1 MSSRETFYLV
11 EVDCIDPNS
20 LQLTTL
26 RFSTAQDFMT
36 GPRDV
41 PSNTPYRCLVLSVGN
56 FERHCWQRDT
66 TRGRSTVGYGK
77 TVIDN
82 SDHSLDPYKLF
93 GFDGQGFRI
102 YKGALNTSTFPP
114 SYPAYPT
121 GFTLMFAGTMQSAS
135 FTWSTLE
142 IMVRDRL
149 AQVYALPIQT
159 VTYGGTNA
167 LPNGF
172 DGVASDLQGKF
183 KPILLGAAYNMP
195 VPCVNTS
202 KLTYQIT
209 DRTNITIG
217 AVTINAV
224 YDKGVVLTK
233 GSSFATL
240 ALLQA
245 STPSASTYNYCD
257 DPTYGAF
264 IQLGSQ
270 PAGQLTVDAQEGTTA
285 SNTIAQIVTRILT
298 GPGGQPSSQ
307 ITGAAALDSLQS
319 AQVGKW
325 IDTSGAA
332 IGDIVDELLQGG
344 NCFLT
349 TTRAGL
355 WLFGRLSAP
364 TGPAVLTITADDV
377 KDPTSGITI
386 VQSNDLGTDAPKVDG
401 NTASTAVPLWQVIM
415 NYQLNN
421 QVQSATDIAGSATL
435 TRVGFTLQ
443 QYRQVAASNAAVLK
457 VHALAALATFTSL
470 FVALADA
477 LAEAQRQLTMR
488 SVFRE
493 VVEVL
498 VDPAFAAPVELGS
511 TVALNIA
518 RFDWQTIQNI
528 GGGQTQTVGKN
539 FVCIGMAENF
549 GDYSSAGK
557 TTLILWG

>member
-1 MSSRETFYLV
+1 MSSQTFYLV
-11 EVDCIDPNS
+11 EIDCIDPNS

-36 GPRDV
+36 GPHDV
-41 PSNTPYRCLVLSVGN
+41 PPNTPYRALINSVGN

-66 TRGRSTVGYGK
+66 TRGLSDIGFGK

-114 SYPAYPT
+114 SYPSYPT
-121 GFTLMFAGTMQSAS
+121 GFMLMFAGTMQAAS
-135 FTWSTLE
+135 FTYTTLE
-142 IMVRDRL
+142 ILVRDRL
-149 AQVYALPIQT
+149 AEIYALPIQA
-159 VTYGGTNA
+159 VTYGGTNV
-167 LPNGF
+167 LPAGF
-172 DGVASDLQGKF
+172 DGVAADLQGKF
-183 KPILLGAAYNMP
+183 KPILLGAAFNMP

-224 YDKGVVLTK
+224 YDKGVVLTR
-233 GSSFATL
+233 GTSFATV

-245 STPSASTYNYCD
+245 STPTAGTYNYCD
-257 DPTYGAF
+257 DPTFGAF

-307 ITGAAALDSLQS
+307 ITGSAALDSLIS
-319 AQVGKW
+319 AQTGRW
-325 IDTSGAA
+325 IDTGGAA
-332 IGDIVDELLQGG
+332 IGDIVDEFLQGG
-344 NCFLT
+344 NSFLT
-349 TTRAGL
+349 TTRAGQ

-364 TGPAVLTITADDV
+364 SGPTVLTITAADV

-386 VQSNDLGTDAPKVDG
+386 VQSNDLGTDAPTVNG
-401 NTASTAVPLWQVIM
+401 NTPSVSVPLWQVIM

-435 TRVGFTLQ
+435 TRVGFVLQ
-443 QYRQVAASNAAVLK
+443 QYRQAAASNAAVLK

-477 LAEAQRQLTMR
+477 LAEAQRQLALR

-518 RFDWQTIQNI
+518 RFDWQTVQNI
-528 GGGQTQTVGKN
+528 GGNQTQTVGKN
-539 FVCIGMAENF
+539 FVCIGMVENF
-549 GDYSSAGK
+549 GDYATAGQ
-557 TTLILWG
+557 TTLVLWG